1 MILLG
6 GCLLYWFSLVDI
18 MDGNRARRLKVGS
31 PLGRIIDE
39 GGDTITMANYSV
51 FIAYVWGFTNPAFE
65 VLYLALNFVFYAME
79 MRNKITGNL
88 VMNVGELSPCEL
100 ELMFSI
106 SLILSGIFGTEFLGK
121 TPGDYLGIPPG
132 SKCPLHVVCEYQLRD
147 IWGCFLFL
155 VAIALL
161 GDSLQDSLKHSVK
174 KTIYFYVPVLFCL
187 GIFFAMT
194 QLPCYTTQKG
204 LTLLMVN
211 YVLSSIVL
219 NLMVHNMTEKPFS
232 IFQPTLL
239 LLLLPFA
246 AHYAKVG
253 ADLEAMVTVF
263 VTAAGFFIFMSKMII
278 LSI

>member
-1 MILLG
+1 MQQGICKYGEQLFPDFLSANSLTIIGQAPLFVIMMSVFALYGPNIDAQNAPPLSRELILLG

-65 VLYLALNFVFYAME
+65 ILYLALNFVFYAME

-88 VMNVGELSPCEL
+88 IMNVGELSPCEL

-161 GDSLQDSLKHSVK
+161 GDSLQDSLRHSVT
-174 KTIYFYVPVLFCL
+174 KTIYFYLPVLFCL
-187 GIFFAMT
+187 GMFFAMT
-194 QLPCYTTQKG
+194 
-204 LTLLMVN
+204 
-211 YVLSSIVL
+211 
-219 NLMVHNMTEKPFS
+219 
-232 IFQPTLL
+232 
-239 LLLLPFA
+239 
-246 AHYAKVG
+246 
-253 ADLEAMVTVF
+253 
-263 VTAAGFFIFMSKMII
+263 
-278 LSI
+278 